1 MGVIWKEVVMNSDET
16 KIMTHLL
23 SRTSTFSNGVDL
35 EEIRSAWAFE
45 DFEGALESLL
55 DQKFIVRTGGP
66 TVRMTAS
73 GKKALKKA

>member
-1 MGVIWKEVVMNSDET
+1 MNNDET
-16 KIMTHLL
+16 KIMAHLL
-23 SRTSTFSNGVDL
+23 RRTSTFGSGVDP

-55 DQKFIVRTGGP
+55 DQKFIVQTGP
-66 TVRMTAS
+66 TVRITAS